1 MTLIC
6 DLKTLCDFCAP
17 LHEEPFITID
27 TEFMREKTYWPQLCL
42 VQIGAKNTAA
52 AIDVLADGMDLKPV
66 FDLLRNKKVTKV
78 FHAAR
83 QDLEIF
89 LHLSGKLPE
98 PFFDTQVAAM
108 VCGFGDAVGYEP
120 LVAKLANAQVD
131 KGSRFTDWSARPLS
145 ERQINYALADVTH
158 LRVAYDKLHTRL
170 KQENRTH
177 WIEEEMN
184 ILRDPSTYQPDPKKV
199 YQRIKGKKGKG
210 SFLIVLRELAA
221 WREIEAQR
229 RNVPRN
235 RVLRDES
242 LIEIAHHTPDKPKN
256 LSRTRGLSEKIANGP
271 MGYAIL
277 NTVREAL
284 KIPEEQWPEPPPR
297 QNLPSGTGPTS
308 NLLKVLLKKVSEETN
323 VAGKLIAS
331 SADLDLI
338 AGFGKEADVPAL
350 RGWRNEIYG
359 SDAIRLRAG
368 ELALAINDHK
378 LIIHEIL
385 K

>member
-1 MTLIC
+1 MTLIS
-6 DLKTLCDFCAP
+6 DFKTLCDFCAP

-42 VQIGAKNTAA
+42 VQIGGKNTAA
-52 AIDVLADGMDLKPV
+52 AIDVLADRMDLAPI
-66 FDLLRNKKVTKV
+66 FELLTNTKVTKV

-89 LHLSGKLPE
+89 LHLSGKIPE
-98 PFFDTQVAAM
+98 PLFDTQVAAM
-108 VCGFGDAVGYEP
+108 VCGFGDSVGYEP

-131 KGSRFTDWSARPLS
+131 KGSRFTDWSVRPLS

-158 LRVAYDKLHTRL
+158 LRVAYDKLCSRIKH
-170 KQENRTH
+170 ENRIH

-184 ILRDPSTYQPDPKKV
+184 ILRDPATYRPDPKEV

-210 SFLIVLRELAA
+210 NFLIVLRELAA
-221 WREIEAQR
+221 WREIEAQHR
-229 RNVPRN
+229 DVPRN
-235 RVLRDES
+235 RILRDES
-242 LIEIAHHTPDKPKN
+242 LIEIAHYTPNDAHK
-256 LSRTRGLSEKIANGP
+256 LARTRGLTERAANGP
-271 MGYAIL
+271 MGDAIL
-277 NTVREAL
+277 KTVRQAL
-284 KIPEEQWPEPPPR
+284 KIPKEQWPELPPPP
-297 QNLPSGTGPTS
+297 NLPSGTGPTS
-308 NLLKVLLKKVSEETN
+308 NLLKVLLKKVSAETN

-338 AGFGKEADVPAL
+338 AGFGKDADVPAL

-368 ELALAINDHK
+368 ELAIAINDDK
-378 LIIHEIL
+378 LVLHEIL

>member
-1 MTLIC
+1 MTLIS
-6 DLKTLCDFCAP
+6 DFETLCDFCAP
-17 LHEEPFITID
+17 LHQEPFITID

-42 VQIGAKNTAA
+42 VQIGAKDTAA
-52 AIDVLADGMDLKPV
+52 AIDVLAEGMNLTPV
-66 FDLLRNKKVTKV
+66 FELLRNTKVTKV

-120 LVAKLANAQVD
+120 LVAKLANAHVD

-158 LRVAYDKLHTRL
+158 LRVAYDKLHRRL

-184 ILRDPSTYQPDPKKV
+184 ILRNPATYRPDPKEV

-210 SFLIVLRELAA
+210 NFLVVLRELAA

-229 RNVPRN
+229 RDVPRN
-235 RVLRDES
+235 RILRDES
-242 LIEIAHHTPDKPKN
+242 LIEIAHYTPDNLQK
-256 LSRTRGLSEKIANGP
+256 LSRTRGLSERSAKGS

-277 NTVREAL
+277 KTVSQAL
-284 KIPEEQWPEPPPR
+284 NIPKEQWPEPPPHP
-297 QNLPSGTGPTS
+297 NLPSGTGPTS

-331 SADLDLI
+331 SADLDMI
-338 AGFGKEADVPAL
+338 AGFGKDADVPAL

-368 ELALAINDHK
+368 ELALAINNHK
-378 LIIHEIL
+378 LILHKIL